1 MSEFRV
7 DTIKDKDGNG
17 KPNFPNGLT
26 LNGVDPVSNSPA
38 WSETGTSP
46 SALATQNRIDA
57 YNKGGKN
64 LIINGNMN
72 IHQRSGSSVPNISTS
87 GYYTADR
94 WYSDISTAAT
104 SAVFSQLV
112 DATDFPINTEFRK
125 CLKTTC
131 TTAKASLAVG
141 DFVKIVQK
149 IEGQNVQ
156 VLKKG
161 TSAAES
167 MTISFWVE
175 SSLTGTYVCEVVDL
189 QNSRQISKSYTV
201 SSSGVWEQKTINFP
215 SDTTGTISNDNS
227 SRFEV
232 SFWLSAGATYS
243 GGTLNNSSWAS
254 FTQANRAAGQVNL
267 AGSVNN
273 YFAITGVQLEIGT
286 IANPYEYKSYSEQ
299 LDLCQRY
306 YQKSYDI
313 NTNPGTATQNNMIMG
328 GIQFAS
334 GIGGAWGVYQFMI
347 PMRDTPSLSIWDGAG
362 TSNVLSYTYG
372 GGGTTQN
379 ILNGGAAWGALT
391 RQISSRSFLI
401 GPTSTQANA
410 ISYIHFAATA
420 ELT

>member
-7 DTIKDKDGNG
+7 DTITDRSGTG
-17 KPNFPNGLT
+17 SPNFPNGLT
-26 LNGVDPVSNSPA
+26 LNGSLPVTNSPT
-38 WSETGTSP
+38 WSETGTAP
-46 SALATQNRIDA
+46 SSLATQNRIDA

-72 IHQRSGSSVPNISTS
+72 IHQRSGSSVPNMSTS

-94 WYSDISTAAT
+94 WYSDISTAST

-112 DATDFPINTEFRK
+112 DATDFPVNSEFRK

-141 DFVKIVQK
+141 DFVKVVQK
-149 IEGQNVQ
+149 IEGQNIQ

-161 TSAAES
+161 TSAAET

-215 SDTTGTISNDNS
+215 SDTTGTISNDSS

-267 AGSVNN
+267 ASNVDN
-273 YFAITGVQLEIGT
+273 YFALTGVQLEVGS

-299 LDLCQRY
+299 LILCQRY
-306 YQKSYDI
+306 YQKSYDL
-313 NTNPGTATQNNMIMG
+313 NVNPGTATQSGMIMG

-334 GIGGAWGVYQFMI
+334 GIGGAWGVHQFSV
-347 PMRDTPSLSIWDGAG
+347 PLRDTPSLSIWDGAG
-362 TSNVLSYTYG
+362 TNNVLSYTYG
-372 GGGTTQN
+372 GGGTAQN
-379 ILNGGAAWGALT
+379 ILNGGAAWGTLT
-391 RQISSRSFLI
+391 RLISSRSFLI
-401 GPTSTQANA
+401 APTSTQANA
-410 ISYIHFAATA
+410 ISYIHFTANA